1 MLAIAL
7 GALDAT
13 DAGGIADITWAATA
27 LAALLVAYGAAAR
40 ASAPMHLGLALLGA
54 MLLARQDSRLVLAPL
69 YGAGLLLVAEFASR
83 SGELREAGLVDAGAV
98 VARGITIL
106 AVAAVGA
113 CAAAAAAAV
122 VTAAPGR
129 SVALTALAAVLALAT
144 FALIALHARRAYPVS
159 RDDAEAATTRASRD
173 R

>member
-13 DAGGIADITWAATA
+13 DAGGLAGTAWAGAA
-27 LAALLVAYGAAAR
+27 LAAVLVASGAVAR
-40 ASAPMHLGLALLGA
+40 ASAPVHLGLALLGA
-54 MLLARQDSRLVLAPL
+54 LLLLRQDSRLVLAPL
-69 YGAGLLLVAEFASR
+69 YGSGLLLVAEFASR

-98 VARGITIL
+98 VARGIAIL
-106 AVAAVGA
+106 AVAAVGV

-122 VTAAPGR
+122 VTAAPER
-129 SVALTALAAVLALAT
+129 SVALTAVAAVLALAT
-144 FALIALHARRAYPVS
+144 FALIALHARRAYPTAGGDS
-159 RDDAEAATTRASRD
+159 EAARTPAGGD